1 MDSKSQDTAH
11 SATAATFAPFR
22 FAWRTA
28 KSVILMWLVC
38 IAVQIGWAHWHHV
51 DVDTEMPELIGY
63 YLKKSGDVA
72 FVQAVALKV
81 YWMAFEATAMQRQLT
96 TQPSNAQTVAA
107 TTRRMVWATL
117 RDDVK
122 VAAYATV
129 LFGVRLAIVMLALPL
144 FLALQLAAGVD
155 GLVQRQIRK
164 DCGGNESAALYH
176 RAKLYGVNY
185 LPPFAATLFLAS
197 PVAFDPALVLLPA
210 AIASGLAMRLQA
222 TYYKKY
228 L

>member
-1 MDSKSQDTAH
+1 MDSKSQDPRH

-22 FAWRTA
+22 LAWRTA
-28 KSVILMWLVC
+28 KSVVLVWLVC
-38 IAVQIGWAHWHHV
+38 IVMQIGWVHWYHV

-63 YLKKSGDVA
+63 YLKKSGDVE
-72 FVQAVALKV
+72 FVQTVALKV
-81 YWMAFEATAMQRQLT
+81 YWMAFEATAIQRRLT
-96 TQPSNAQTVAA
+96 SQPSDAQTVGA
-107 TTRRMVWATL
+107 TTRRIVWAAM
-117 RDDVK
+117 RDDLR

-129 LFGVRLAIVMLALPL
+129 LFGVRLAITVLALPL
-144 FLALQLAAGVD
+144 FLALQFAAGVD

-164 DCGGNESAALYH
+164 DCGGNESSALYH
-176 RAKLYGVNY
+176 RAKLYGISY

-210 AIASGLAMRLQA
+210 AIGSAVLLRVQA